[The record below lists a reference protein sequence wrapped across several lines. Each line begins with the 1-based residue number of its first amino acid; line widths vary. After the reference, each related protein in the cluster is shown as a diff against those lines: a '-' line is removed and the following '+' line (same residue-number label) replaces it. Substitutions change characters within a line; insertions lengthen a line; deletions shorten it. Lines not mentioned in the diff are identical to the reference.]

1 MLKMFPVL
9 LSLVVLMPGYH
20 ALANYGQPEAD
31 LVIID
36 RATRDKTL
44 NDYTHL
50 TKSAI
55 QKAWQTPT
63 DIAVPG
69 ALKGKIAINYCIDRN
84 GKLESVELV
93 RGSGNPDMDRT
104 LLEAIRSASPFPS
117 FPDQLPAKRVL
128 IRAKFIVAEVPT
140 TAISTVQHS
149 IQRGVNELPLLET
162 LDPPKLNWGVSAGSP
177 GTPEV
182 RSDQVNPSVPAPPAR
197 KYKWGLP

>member
-1 MLKMFPVL
+1 MLKMFSIL
-9 LSLVVLMPGYH
+9 LSLVVLMPGYN
-20 ALANYGQPEAD
+20 ALANHVQNQAD
-31 LVIID
+31 LVIVD

-50 TKSAI
+50 TKSVI

-93 RGSGNPDMDRT
+93 RGSGNPEMDRT

-128 IRAKFIVAEVPT
+128 IRAKFIVAEMPT
-140 TAISTVQHS
+140 TAVTTIQHS
-149 IQRGVNELPLLET
+149 LQRETKDPPLLEKP
-162 LDPPKLNWGVSAGSP
+162 DASKFNWGVSAGNP

-182 RSDQVNPSVPAPPAR
+182 RPDQINPAVPAPPAK
-197 KYKWGLP
+197 KYKWGMP